1 MNATDLSTTG
11 ALVVESTAS
20 TIVAHQA
27 AAGGQPGL
35 LSSLP
40 MMLAILAIFYFLMIR
55 PQQQEAKRQ
64 AELISKLQKGD
75 MVLTAFGLH
84 GKVAE
89 VRDTT
94 ILLEVADKVRIVI
107 EKSAVKT
114 RLVEDVV
121 VVDGG
126 KPA

>member
-1 MNATDLSTTG
+1 MNPLDLSSSG
-11 ALVVESTAS
+11 AAVVESTAG
-20 TIVAHQA
+20 TLVAHQA
-27 AAGGQPGL
+27 AAASQPGL

-64 AELISKLQKGD
+64 AELIGKLQKGD

-121 VVDGG
+121 VVEGG
-126 KPA
+126 KPV

>member
-1 MNATDLSTTG
+1 MMPLDVSPL
-11 ALVVESTAS
+11 
-20 TIVAHQA
+20 A
-27 AAGGQPGL
+27 AAASDSAATMVAFQAPAASAPGL

-64 AELISKLQKGD
+64 AEMIGKLQKGD
-75 MVLTAFGLH
+75 DVLTAFGLH

-94 ILLEVADKVRIVI
+94 VLLEVADKVRVVI
-107 EKSAVKT
+107 EKSAIKA
-114 RLVEDVV
+114 RLGDAPAAT
-121 VVDGG
+121 GG
-126 KPA
+126 KAA